1 MSSICRA
8 ILFGFLFWLSNAALA
23 DTKPPEERATYRS
36 VRLGACGGWSTEC
49 MVGSLK
55 FEFAPKYVGVS
66 LSSTLVWGAATV
78 KIFPLDYR
86 HSEKISW
93 RPYAY
98 YGGGYLIMAAS
109 MGGGGVGADV
119 LLLGS
124 KRLLLQPSLG
134 FQRIEYSQPTV
145 MGQNGEGL
153 RAPEPEFQAAG
164 QLSVMLA
171 F

>member
-1 MSSICRA
+1 MPLFCRA
-8 ILFGFLFWLSNAALA
+8 ILFSFLFWLPNAAVA
-23 DTKPPEERATYRS
+23 EPKPPEERATYRS

-66 LSSTLVWGAATV
+66 ISSALVWGAASL
-78 KIFPLDYR
+78 KIFPLDYQ
-86 HSEKISW
+86 HSEKVSW

-98 YGGGYLIMAAS
+98 YGGGYVIMSAS

-134 FQRIEYSQPTV
+134 FQRVEYSQPTV
-145 MGQNGEGL
+145 MGQDGEGL
-153 RAPEPEFQAAG
+153 RAPDPEFQAAG